1 MKISCIIFAVLICF
15 SLVIAQ
21 QETSSIRN
29 FLRVNEQFCTGG
41 QPRLEHLEQ
50 LKAEGVKA
58 VINLRQP
65 SEHRAP
71 EEEAK
76 AKELGLRYFN
86 IPVKFGDPK
95 DEQVDEFLKITDDP
109 QNRPAFIHCTAAIRV
124 GAFWLIRRVL
134 RDGWKFED
142 AEKEAEKVGLRESP
156 HLNEFARKYIEKH
169 RQQGATPSPSN
180 GATQSQPNATLPSH
194 PLAFGVFVARF
205 DPAGTFTLEGDR
217 WPKLNGNWKAQG
229 NEVELF
235 MSGGPGGC
243 DGPGKYRTTTDGK
256 RISFDLVSDDCRPR
270 QMILDRSTWLP
281 ASESTAKP
289 VRKIVHTSHAR
300 PSSRS
305 KPANAAGSWPS
316 FRGPNASG
324 VAEAQNLPEKWDA
337 KTGENILW
345 RAPIAGLAHSSP
357 IVWGNRVY
365 VTSAVSSDSKATF
378 RPGLYGDGDAS
389 KDRSTHKWMIYA
401 IDKRT
406 GKIAWER
413 VAFEGEPR
421 EQRHIKATYA
431 NSTPATDGRI
441 VVAWFGSQGVYAYD
455 VKGRFLWQVDLGRI
469 DLGAYDIPTFEWG
482 SASSPIIWKDLVILQ
497 CDTQTDSFIV
507 ALNANTGETVW
518 KTDRDELPSWG
529 TPTVAITSK
538 GEELIA
544 NASNFIRGYD
554 PRTGKELWRLGKSSK
569 ITAPTPIFADDILVV
584 ASGRGPERPIFVV
597 KAGARGDLTLP
608 DGKTSSDAIIWSRTG
623 RGSYMPTPLIYKGIL
638 YVLANN
644 GTFDAYNLKT
654 GDELYRQRLPLVGN
668 GFSASPIAADGKI
681 YLPNEDGEI
690 LVVSAGEK
698 FTHVAT
704 NSMGELLMA
713 TPALSDGVMYVRT
726 AQSLFAVGR
735 KK

>member
-1 MKISCIIFAVLICF
+1 MKTFV
-15 SLVIAQ
+15 SLVFVLLSASSVAAQ
-21 QETSSIRN
+21 QDSSSIRN
-29 FLRVNEQFCTGG
+29 FLRVNNEFCTGG
-41 QPRLEHLEQ
+41 QPRLEHLQQ
-50 LKAEGVKA
+50 LKADGVKA
-58 VINLRQP
+58 IINLRQP
-65 SEHRAP
+65 SEHRAA

-86 IPVKFGDPK
+86 IPVVFANPTDA
-95 DEQVDEFLKITDDP
+95 QVDEFLKITDDP
-109 QNRPAFIHCTAAIRV
+109 ENRPAFIHCTAAIRV

-169 RQQGATPSPSN
+169 RTQGAL
-180 GATQSQPNATLPSH
+180 LPSY
-194 PLAFGVFVARF
+194 PISFGVFTARF
-205 DPAGTFTLEGDR
+205 DPAGTFTIEGDR
-217 WPKLNGNWKAQG
+217 WPKINGNWKNQG
-229 NEVELF
+229 SEVEF
-235 MSGGPGGC
+235 VMSGGPGGC
-243 DGPGKYRTTTDGK
+243 DGPGKYRTTVEGQ
-256 RISFDLVSDDCRPR
+256 RITFDLVSDECRPR

-281 ASESTAKP
+281 AGESVSKP
-289 VRKIVHTSHAR
+289 VRNFVRTAKARPPAR
-300 PSSRS
+300 PSPG
-305 KPANAAGSWPS
+305 KAAGSWPS

-324 VAEAQNLPEKWDA
+324 VAEGQNLPDEWNA
-337 KTGENILW
+337 KTGQNILW
-345 RAPIAGLAHSSP
+345 RTPVPGLAHSSP

-365 VTSAVSSDSKATF
+365 VTSAVSSDPKAAF
-378 RPGLYGDGDAS
+378 KPGLYGDGDAS
-389 KDRSTHKWMIYA
+389 KDRSTHKWMLYA
-401 IDKRT
+401 LDKRT
-406 GKIAWER
+406 GKVVWER

-421 EQRHIKATYA
+421 EKRHIKATYA
-431 NSTPATDGRI
+431 NSTPATDGRM

-455 VKGRFLWQVDLGRI
+455 VNGKFLWKVDLGRI

-482 SASSPIIWKDLVILQ
+482 SASSPIIWNDLVILQ

-507 ALNANTGETVW
+507 ALDAATGETVW
-518 KTDRDELPSWG
+518 KTERDEIPSWG
-529 TPTVAITSK
+529 TPTVATTSK

-544 NASNFIRGYD
+544 NASNYIRGYD

-569 ITAPTPIFADDILVV
+569 ITAPTPVFADDILVV

-608 DGKTSSDAIIWSRTG
+608 DGKTSSDAVIWSRTG
-623 RGSYMPTPLIYKGIL
+623 RGSYMPTPLIYKGVL

-654 GDELYRQRLPLVGN
+654 GDEIYRQRLPLVGN

-681 YLPNEDGEI
+681 YLSNEDGEI

-698 FTHVAT
+698 FTHLKT
-704 NSMGELLMA
+704 NSMGELVMA
-713 TPALSDGVMYVRT
+713 TPALSEGVMYIRT